1 MSMILSVDK
10 SLKSFAK
17 IDEHSFVQLRIWERK
32 HIQEWIRQA
41 PELLGEELLVLS
53 IEFDRFQQS
62 KDRLDILALDR
73 KGNIV
78 VVELKR
84 DPFAGYA
91 DLQAIRYAAMVSSL
105 TIEKVLPYYMD
116 YQRKYLGQANP
127 SKDESGTAIN
137 EFVAS
142 EDFHELSNTPRII
155 LCSEDFSQEITTT
168 VLWLN
173 ENGLDI
179 SCIKITPHDLGDR
192 IAIVPTKIIPLKE
205 AAQYLIDI
213 RQKEDKSSTRKQYRP
228 RSMRL
233 LIENKLLLPGQRIY
247 LKNGLPGFMEYK
259 DGDDRFIAEI
269 TGKLGQSDAI
279 RWLHDGK
286 EYAISALTWT
296 LLKENHPE
304 KRDPGGVNG
313 NWHWVTDSGQSLWG
327 IAEEYWSKN
336 GGTVRT

>member
-1 MSMILSVDK
+1 V
-10 SLKSFAK
+10 
-17 IDEHSFVQLRIWERK
+17 
-32 HIQEWIRQA
+32 
-41 PELLGEELLVLS
+41 
-53 IEFDRFQQS
+53 
-62 KDRLDILALDR
+62 LALDR
-73 KGNIV
+73 AGNIV

-84 DPFAGYA
+84 DPLAGYA

-116 YQRKYLGQANP
+116 YQRKYLGIANP
-127 SKDESGTAIN
+127 LKDESETAIN
-137 EFVAS
+137 EFVSS

-155 LCSEDFSQEITTT
+155 LCSEDFSPEITTT

-179 SCIKITPHDLGDR
+179 SCIKITPHDMGER
-192 IAIVPTKIIPLKE
+192 IAIVPNKIIPLKE

-213 RQKEDKSSTRKQYRP
+213 RKKEDKGSARKQYRP

-233 LIENKLLLPGQRIY
+233 LIENKLLVPGQRIY
-247 LKNGLPGFMEYK
+247 LKNGLPSYLPFQE
-259 DGDDRFIAEI
+259 GDDRFVAEI

-286 EYAISALTWT
+286 EYAISSLTWS
-296 LLKENHPE
+296 LFKETHPQ

-313 NWHWVTDSGQSLWG
+313 NAHWVTESGKNLWQ
-327 IAEEYWSKN
+327 IAEEYWGKHSEAQ
-336 GGTVRT
+336 